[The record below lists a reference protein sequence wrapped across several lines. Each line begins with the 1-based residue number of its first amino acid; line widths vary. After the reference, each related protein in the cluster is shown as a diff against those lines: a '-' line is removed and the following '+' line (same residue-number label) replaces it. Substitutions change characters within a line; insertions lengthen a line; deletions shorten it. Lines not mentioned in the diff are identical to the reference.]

1 MTGRVRASRRRRA
14 EGGFT
19 LIELLIV
26 VAIIGILS
34 AIAVPRMLSAIQSAR
49 QKRTMAEMRAMAQV
63 IQIYEQD
70 YAFYPAL
77 NGTMADVLPHLI
89 PNTVGNM
96 GVLDGWN
103 RPVYYTSDGTL
114 YTIASYGR
122 DGLKTEPWVEGPTD
136 RFLDDIVVSNAAF
149 IQYPEGVQQD

>member
-1 MTGRVRASRRRRA
+1 MSSRTRRTRRRRS

-34 AIAVPRMLSAIQSAR
+34 AIAVPRLLSTIQAAR
-49 QKRTMAEMRAMAQV
+49 QKRTMAEMRSMAQV

-70 YAFYPAL
+70 YSFYPVL
-77 NGTMADVLPHLI
+77 NGTMSDVLPHLI
-89 PNTVGNM
+89 PNTVRNM

-103 RPVYYTSDGTL
+103 RPVFYFGDGTE
-114 YTIASYGR
+114 YTIASYGS
-122 DGLKTEPWVEGPTD
+122 DGVKIGDWVPGPTY
-136 RFLDDIVVSNAAF
+136 RFQDDIVISNAEF
-149 IQYPEGVQQD
+149 VQFPEGVQTD

>member
-1 MTGRVRASRRRRA
+1 MSDRTRRDGGCRS

-34 AIAVPRMLSAIQSAR
+34 AIAVPRMLSAIQAAR
-49 QKRTMAEMRAMAQV
+49 QKRTMAEMRSIAQV

-70 YAFYPAL
+70 YSFYPVL

-89 PNTVGNM
+89 PDTIGNM
-96 GVLDGWN
+96 GVQDGWN
-103 RPVYYTSDGTL
+103 RPVFYFGDGAK
-114 YTIASYGR
+114 YTIASYGSNGLE
-122 DGLKTEPWVEGPTD
+122 DGPWINTTTY
-136 RFLDDIVVSNAAF
+136 RYQDDIVISNAAF
-149 IQYPEGVQQD
+149 VQFPDGIQTD

>member
-1 MTGRVRASRRRRA
+1 MPGRTRTRRSRSS

-34 AIAVPRMLSAIQSAR
+34 AIAVPRMLAAMQAAR
-49 QKRTMAEMRAMAQV
+49 QKRTMAEMRTMAEV

-70 YAFYPAL
+70 YAFYPKL
-77 NGTMADVLPHLI
+77 NGTMSDVLPHLI

-96 GVLDGWN
+96 GVQDAWN
-103 RPVYYTSDGTL
+103 RPVFYLSDGTL
-114 YTIASYGR
+114 YTIASYGSNGLE
-122 DGLKTEPWVEGPTD
+122 DGPWTPGPTF
-136 RFLDDIVVSNAAF
+136 RFIDDIVISNAVF
-149 IQYPEGVQQD
+149 IQYPEGVQSD